1 MTNKFFYLIIL
12 FSCTLPLKVFAQVDP
27 RWKKIFED
35 QNLEIFIDPKTVS
48 PIRNPQITSKGF
60 TFIDMVN
67 FKNTAEDSEIFASVT
82 HIATLDCINPGYKN
96 EGGRLYKKYYA
107 KGAGESFP
115 ASSWVNIP
123 QHANEQAKIIYKYFC
138 DN

>member
-1 MTNKFFYLIIL
+1 MAENKESAEFLGKLAMIADASQSLIEG
-12 FSCTLPLKVFAQVDP
+12 KVSVVIEVYQQEFDII
-27 RWKKIFED
+27 K
-35 QNLEIFIDPKTVS
+35 QNFD
-48 PIRNPQITSKGF
+48 
-60 TFIDMVN
+60 
-67 FKNTAEDSEIFASVT
+67 KNTAEDSEIFASVT

-138 DN
+138 NNKLST

>member
-1 MTNKFFYLIIL
+1 MAKIFFYLIIL

-35 QNLEIFIDPKTVS
+35 QNFEIFIDPKTVS
-48 PIRNPQITSKGF
+48 PIGNTQITSKGY
-60 TFIDMVN
+60 TFIDMIN
-67 FKNTAEDSEIFASVT
+67 FKNVSEDSEIDASVT
-82 HIATLDCINPGYKN
+82 HIATLDCINPGYKVASA
-96 EGGRLYKKYYA
+96 RLFKKHYA
-107 KGAGESFP
+107 KGAGQLFP

-123 QHANEQAKIIYKYFC
+123 QQANEQTKIIYKYFC

>member
-35 QNLEIFIDPKTVS
+35 QNYEIFFDPKTVS
-48 PIRNPQITSKGF
+48 PIGNTQITSKGF
-60 TFIDMVN
+60 TFMDMIN
-67 FKNTAEDSEIFASVT
+67 FKKVPEDSELDASVT
-82 HIATLDCINPGYKN
+82 HIATVDCINPGYKVEN
-96 EGGRLYKKYYA
+96 AKLFKKHYA
-107 KGAGESFP
+107 KATGESFP
-115 ASSWVNIP
+115 ASSWVKIP
-123 QHANEQAKIIYKYFC
+123 QQANEQTKIIYKYFC